1 MAGNRKISSLSAL
14 GGTPAVGDIIPIT
27 DVSDTTGS
35 SNGTTKKVTVANLVA
50 AAPQGDLLAS
60 NNLSD
65 LTNAGTSR
73 TNLGLGTAAITAS
86 TAYATSA
93 QGATADTATQPG
105 DLGTAALL
113 DVGTTASKIVQLDG
127 SARLPAVDG
136 SQLTGI
142 NVAFTDIVTKTA
154 NHTLVDSDSGKVIFC
169 NSSSRIDIT
178 VPSGLTS
185 GFNCRVVQGGPGRVR
200 FLTSGSTINGY
211 TSGSNTPNA
220 VLGQHGVADLV
231 PTGSNA
237 YTLAGDID
245 YLFIYGNT
253 KSLALDGVDDYM
265 DVGNISAL
273 NSVTNYSI
281 SFWVKESA
289 SAGTGS
295 RYMLNSHQAGG
306 GTYMEWYGT
315 AFQFRVSNLQA
326 VHNATR
332 PSNNAW
338 HCIVVTF
345 GSSTT
350 KMYSDG
356 VLLLSGSES
365 ASTTHANSGNTMRI
379 GARLNG
385 AGVVLGNIDEFAIYS
400 EALTDGSVSVGA
412 TAGGQVE
419 DIYNGQA
426 SGGSGGTTGTPGDLT
441 SFQGSGNGGLVH
453 WWRFEDSPNDI
464 IGSNNGTLNGTTYS
478 SETP

>member
-1 MAGNRKISSLSAL
+1 MNKKITALTAL
-14 GGTPAVGDIIPIT
+14 GTTPANDDVLPIV
-27 DVSDTTGS
+27 DVSGTA
-35 SNGTTKKVTVANLVA
+35 TTKKVTVANLVA
-50 AAPQGDLLAS
+50 AAPQGDLLAA

-65 LTNAGTSR
+65 VANATTSR
-73 TNLGLGTAAITAS
+73 TNLGLGTAAVANTGTSNGNVVVLDS
-86 TAYATSA
+86 T
-93 QGATADTATQPG
+93 G
-105 DLGTAALL
+105 
-113 DVGTTASKIVQLDG
+113 
-127 SARLPAVDG
+127 LPAVDG

-185 GFNCRVVQGGPGRVR
+185 GFNCRVVQGGTGRVR

-253 KSLALDGVDDYM
+253 KSLELDGVDDYM
-265 DVGNISAL
+265 DVGNIAEL
-273 NSVTNYSI
+273 NSVTSYSI
-281 SFWVKESA
+281 SFWFKENVG
-289 SAGTGS
+289 AGGS
-295 RYMLNSHQAGG
+295 YLFNSHQRIGG
-306 GTYMEWYGT
+306 SYIEVYSTI
-315 AFQFRVSNLQA
+315 FQFRASSNQTA
-326 VHNATR
+326 HNATR
-332 PSNNAW
+332 PTNNAW
-338 HCIVVTF
+338 HCVVCSF

-350 KMYSDG
+350 KMYIDG
-356 VLLLSGSES
+356 VLKVSSSES
-365 ASTTHANSGNTMRI
+365 NATTHASGGNSLRI
-379 GARLNG
+379 GARLGTPASLNG
-385 AGVVLGNIDEFAIYS
+385 YIDEFAIYS
-400 EALTDGSVSVGA
+400 EALTDGGVSAGSTA
-412 TAGGQVE
+412 TGQVG
-419 DIYNGQA
+419 DIYNGRS

-441 SFQGSGNGGLVH
+441 SFQGSGNGGLAH
-453 WWRFEDSPNDI
+453 WWRFEDSPNDV

>member
-1 MAGNRKISSLSAL
+1 MANKKITAL
-14 GGTPAVGDIIPIT
+14 PAFSGTPASNDVVPIV
-27 DVSDTTGS
+27 DVSGTA
-35 SNGTTKKVTVANLVA
+35 TTKKVSLANIVNLANVGNLRA
-50 AAPQGDLLAS
+50 A

-65 LTNAGTSR
+65 VANATTSR
-73 TNLGLGTAAITAS
+73 TNLGLGSAAVANTG
-86 TAYATSA
+86 TSN
-93 QGATADTATQPG
+93 GNVVV
-105 DLGTAALL
+105 L
-113 DVGTTASKIVQLDG
+113 DAVG
-127 SARLPAVDG
+127 LPAVDG

-142 NVAFTDIVTKTA
+142 NVAFTDILTKTA

-185 GFNCRVVQGGPGRVR
+185 GFNCRVVQGGTGRVR
-200 FLTSGSTINGY
+200 FLTSGVTINGY

-253 KSLALDGVDDYM
+253 KSLELDGVDDWV
-265 DVGNISAL
+265 DVGNIAEL
-273 NSVTNYSI
+273 NSVTSYSI
-281 SFWVKESA
+281 SFWFKENVGAGSA
-289 SAGTGS
+289 YLFNAHQSISGS
-295 RYMLNSHQAGG
+295 YIEVYS
-306 GTYMEWYGT
+306 TT
-315 AFQFRVSNLQA
+315 FQFRPSNSQA
-326 VHNATR
+326 AHNTTR

-338 HCIVVTF
+338 HNAVISF

-350 KMYSDG
+350 KIYIDG
-356 VLLLSGSES
+356 VLKLSSSES
-365 ASTTHANSGNTMRI
+365 NATTHASGGNSFRI

-385 AGVVLGNIDEFAIYS
+385 ASELEGYIDEFAIYS
-400 EALTDGSVSVGA
+400 EALTDGGVSVSGTA
-412 TAGGQVE
+412 TGQVG
-419 DIYNGQA
+419 DIYNGRS
-426 SGGSGGTTGTPGDLT
+426 SGGSGGTAGTPGDLT
-441 SFQGSGNGGLVH
+441 SFQGTGNGGLAH
-453 WWRFEDSPNDI
+453 WWRFEDSPNDL

>member
-1 MAGNRKISSLSAL
+1 MANKKITAL
-14 GGTPAVGDIIPIT
+14 PAFSGTPAST
-27 DVSDTTGS
+27 DVVPIVDVSGTA
-35 SNGTTKKVTVANLVA
+35 TTKKVSLANIVNLANVGNLRA
-50 AAPQGDLLAS
+50 A

-65 LTNAGTSR
+65 VASATTSR
-73 TNLGLGTAAITAS
+73 TNLGLGTAATTAS
-86 TAYATSA
+86 TDYASA
-93 QGATADTATQPG
+93 FY
-105 DLGTAALL
+105 
-113 DVGTTASKIVQLDG
+113 
-127 SARLPAVDG
+127 
-136 SQLTGI
+136 
-142 NVAFTDIVTKTA
+142 NIVTKTA
-154 NHTLVDSDSGKVIFC
+154 NYTLTNAENGKVIFC
-169 NSSSRIDIT
+169 NSISRIDIT

-185 GFNCRVVQGGPGRVR
+185 GFNCRVVQGGTGRVR
-200 FLTSGSTINGY
+200 FLTSGVTINGY

-253 KSLALDGVDDYM
+253 KSLELDGVDDWM
-265 DVGNISAL
+265 NVGDIAEL

-281 SFWVKESA
+281 SFWFKENVG
-289 SAGTGS
+289 AGNAYLFNAHQNIGGS
-295 RYMLNSHQAGG
+295 YIEVYS
-306 GTYMEWYGT
+306 TT
-315 AFQFRVSNLQA
+315 FQFRPSNSQA
-326 VHNATR
+326 AHNTTR

-338 HCIVVTF
+338 HNAVVSF

-350 KMYSDG
+350 KIYIDG
-356 VLLLSGSES
+356 VLKLSSSES
-365 ASTTHANSGNTMRI
+365 NATTHASGGNSFRI

-385 AGVVLGNIDEFAIYS
+385 TGDFDGYIDEFAIYS

-412 TAGGQVE
+412 TAIGQVG
-419 DIYNGQA
+419 DIYNGR
-426 SGGSGGTTGTPGDLT
+426 SNGGSGGTAGTPGDLT
-441 SFQGSGNGGLVH
+441 SFQGSGNGGLAH

>member
-1 MAGNRKISSLSAL
+1 MANKKITAL
-14 GGTPAVGDIIPIT
+14 PAFSGTPAST
-27 DVSDTTGS
+27 DVVPIVDVSGTA
-35 SNGTTKKVTVANLVA
+35 TTKKVSLANIVNLANVGNLRA
-50 AAPQGDLLAS
+50 A

-65 LTNAGTSR
+65 VANATTSR
-73 TNLGLGTAAITAS
+73 TNLGLGSAAVANTG
-86 TAYATSA
+86 TSN
-93 QGATADTATQPG
+93 GNVVV
-105 DLGTAALL
+105 L
-113 DVGTTASKIVQLDG
+113 DAVG
-127 SARLPAVDG
+127 LPAVDG

-142 NVAFTDIVTKTA
+142 NVAFTDILNKTA

-185 GFNCRVVQGGPGRVR
+185 GFNCRVVQGGTGRVR

-253 KSLALDGVDDYM
+253 KSLELDGVDDYM
-265 DVGNISAL
+265 DVGNIAEL
-273 NSVTNYSI
+273 NSVTSYSI
-281 SFWVKESA
+281 SYWVREKSA
-289 SAGTGS
+289 TGTDQTYHWNAGTSIPGISLVYFSSSAVGFTTKLGGS
-295 RYMLNSHQAGG
+295 IKTITSSG
-306 GTYMEWYGT
+306 
-315 AFQFRVSNLQA
+315 
-326 VHNATR
+326 R
-332 PSNNAW
+332 PSFDVW
-338 HCIVVTF
+338 HNVVASF

-350 KMYSDG
+350 KIYIDG
-356 VLLLSGSES
+356 VLK
-365 ASTTHANSGNTMRI
+365 ASTNHGLTTTDSNVGDSFRI
-379 GARLNG
+379 GARLNTTK
-385 AGVVLGNIDEFAIYS
+385 VVNGYIDEFAVFT

-419 DIYNGQA
+419 DIYKGQS

-441 SFQGSGNGGLVH
+441 SFQGSGNGGLAH
-453 WWRFEDSPNDI
+453 WWRFEDSPNDV